1 MTLQTNE
8 GALVPVTGGVTVTID
23 GYEITVPKGTL
34 VIRAAEL
41 LGLQIP
47 RFCDHPLLEP
57 AGACRQCLVEVTGQV
72 KPLASCTTTCTEGM
86 TVRTQ
91 FTSAVAEKAQ
101 RGVMELLL
109 INHPLD
115 CPMCDKGGECPLQ
128 NQAMSSGQGDTRFT
142 DVKRTFA
149 KPVAISTGV
158 LLDRERCISCT
169 RCTRFSEQIAGD
181 PFIEFFERGPDQF
194 IGTADGQPFDSYFS
208 GNTVQICPVGALTG
222 TAYRFRSRPF
232 DLVSTPSVCEHCAAG
247 CRQRTDSRRGR
258 VTRRLAGHDPEVNEE
273 WNCDKGRWAFTYA
286 TQPDRLVTP
295 LVRNEDGVLA
305 PASWP
310 EALAAAAAGL
320 AAARGRAGVLTGG
333 RLTQEDAYA
342 YAKFARIALGS
353 NDIDLRARPHSTEE
367 AQFLAGAVAGQ
378 DVEVSYAD
386 LERAPA
392 VLLAGFEPEDESPIV
407 FLRLRKAARKGRI
420 AVYSLAPYAS
430 SGLAKMAGVLLTTV
444 PGGEASAL
452 SRLAGA
458 AGGAGGAGAAGKV
471 KSALTRV
478 TGAGKPD
485 EAEAAAAAAL
495 CAAGAVI
502 MAGERLA
509 EVPGAL
515 TAVAGLAAA
524 TGAKLA
530 WVPRRAGE
538 RGAIDAGALPGLLP
552 LGRPVWE
559 PEARAEVARAW
570 GVSSLPGELGRD
582 GEQILAAA
590 AQGELDA
597 LLIAGVDPGDLAGEA
612 AALAALEAAPFI
624 VSLEVRTSAV
634 TDRADVVLPVAAVVE
649 KDGTFVNWEGRPG
662 TFGAVFQVPGVES
675 DLQVLGRIADEMDVH
690 LGLPDAAAARRE
702 LAGLGRWP
710 GIREPMPV
718 REAQAAP
725 EPERGQAVLATWH
738 QLIDTGRMSDGEPF
752 LAGTAR
758 PVVARMSAATA
769 AEAGTADGGR
779 VAVSTADGAVTA
791 DVRVTAMPDR
801 VVWLPAHSPGCEVRR
816 QLRAGHGTLVTLR
829 SE

>member
-8 GALVPVTGGVTVTID
+8 PAAAPVTSGVTVTID
-23 GYEITVPKGTL
+23 GFEITVPRGTL

-57 AGACRQCLVEVTGQV
+57 AGACRQCLVEVAGQV

-91 FTSAVAEKAQ
+91 LTSPVAEKAQ
-101 RGVMELLL
+101 HGVMEFLL

-128 NQAMSSGQGDTRFT
+128 NQAMSNGRGDTRFT

-149 KPVAISTGV
+149 KPVAISTEV

-194 IGTADGQPFDSYFS
+194 IGTADGRPFNSYFS

-222 TAYRFRSRPF
+222 AAYRFRSRPF
-232 DLVSTPSVCEHCAAG
+232 DLVSTPSICEHCASG
-247 CRQRTDSRRGR
+247 CRQRTDSRRGQ
-258 VTRRLAGHDPEVNEE
+258 VTRRLAGSDPDVNEE

-295 LVRNEDGVLA
+295 LVRDESGVLA

-310 EALAAAAAGL
+310 EALSVAAAGL
-320 AAARGRAGVLTGG
+320 AAAHGRAGVLTGG
-333 RLTQEDAYA
+333 RLTLEDAYA
-342 YAKFARIALGS
+342 YAKFTRVALGT
-353 NDIDLRARPHSTEE
+353 NDIDLRARPHSAEE
-367 AQFLAGAVAGQ
+367 AQFLSAAVAGRPLQ
-378 DVEVSYAD
+378 VSYAD

-392 VLLAGFEPEDESPIV
+392 VLLAGFEPEDESPII

-420 AVYSLAPYAS
+420 AVYSLAPFAS
-430 SGLAKMAGVLLTTV
+430 SGLAKIPGTLLPTV
-444 PGGEASAL
+444 PGGEADAL
-452 SRLAGA
+452 SRLATGN
-458 AGGAGGAGAAGKV
+458 GLDEAGAAAAR
-471 KSALTRV
+471 AL
-478 TGAGKPD
+478 
-485 EAEAAAAAAL
+485 AAD
-495 CAAGAVI
+495 GAVI
-502 MAGERLA
+502 VAGERLA

-515 TAVAGLAAA
+515 TAVAALAAA

-559 PEARAEVARAW
+559 PHARAEVARAW

-582 GEQILAAA
+582 GGQILAAA
-590 AQGELDA
+590 AAGELEA
-597 LLIAGVDPGDLAGEA
+597 LVVAGVDPGDLPGEA
-612 AALAALEAAPFI
+612 AALDALAATPFV
-624 VSLEVRTSAV
+624 VSLEVRASAI

-649 KDGTFVNWEGRPG
+649 KAGSFVNWEGRPG
-662 TFGAVFQVPGVES
+662 TFGTVFGVPGVES

-702 LAGLGRWP
+702 LAGLGSWQ
-710 GIREPMPV
+710 GIREPLPT
-718 REAQAAP
+718 RPPQAAP
-725 EPERGQAVLATWH
+725 DPGPGQAVLATWH
-738 QLIDTGRMSDGEPF
+738 QLLGTGRMSDGEPF

-769 AEAGTADGGR
+769 AQAGTADGGR
-779 VAVSTADGAVTA
+779 VTVSTATGAVTV
-791 DVRVTAMPDR
+791 DVRVAAMPDQ

-816 QLRAGHGTLVTLR
+816 QLGAGHGTLVTLR
-829 SE
+829 SPR

>member
-8 GALVPVTGGVTVTID
+8 PAVAPVTGGVTVTID
-23 GYEITVPKGTL
+23 GFEITVPKGTL

-41 LGLQIP
+41 LGVQIP

-86 TVRTQ
+86 VVRTQ
-91 FTSAVAEKAQ
+91 LTSPVAEKAQ

-128 NQAMSSGQGDTRFT
+128 NQAMSNGQGDTRFT

-149 KPVAISTGV
+149 KPVAISTEV

-194 IGTADGQPFDSYFS
+194 IGTAEGKPFNSYFS

-222 TAYRFRSRPF
+222 AAYRFRSRPF
-232 DLVSTPSVCEHCAAG
+232 DLVSTPSICEHCASG
-247 CRQRTDSRRGR
+247 CRQRTDSRRGQ
-258 VTRRLAGHDPEVNEE
+258 VTRRLAGNDPEVNEE

-286 TQPDRLVTP
+286 TEPDRLVTP
-295 LVRNEDGVLA
+295 LVRNESGVLA

-310 EALAAAAAGL
+310 EALGAAAAGL

-333 RLTQEDAYA
+333 RLTVEDAYA
-342 YAKFARIALGS
+342 YAKFTRIALGS
-353 NDIDLRARPHSTEE
+353 NDIDLRARPHSAEE
-367 AQFLAGAVAGQ
+367 AQFLGAAVAGR
-378 DVEVSYAD
+378 EIGISYAD

-407 FLRLRKAARKGRI
+407 FLRLRKAARRGKI
-420 AVYSLAPYAS
+420 AIYSLAPYAS
-430 SGLAKMAGVLLTTV
+430 SGLAKMGGVLLPTV
-444 PGGEASAL
+444 PG
-452 SRLAGA
+452 
-458 AGGAGGAGAAGKV
+458 
-471 KSALTRV
+471 
-478 TGAGKPD
+478 
-485 EAEAAAAAAL
+485 AEAAVLTQLAGGTGQDGAEAAL
-495 CAAGAVI
+495 RALSADGAVI

-515 TAVAGLAAA
+515 SAVAALAAA

-538 RGAIDAGALPGLLP
+538 RGAIDVGALPGLLP

-559 PEARAEVARAW
+559 PGARAEVARAW
-570 GVSSLPGELGRD
+570 GVASLPSEPGRD
-582 GEQILAAA
+582 GGQILTAAA
-590 AQGELDA
+590 DGDLDA
-597 LLIAGVDPGDLAGEA
+597 LVIAGVDPGDLPDEA
-612 AALAALEAAPFI
+612 AALAALEATPFV
-624 VSLEVRTSAV
+624 VSLEVRTSAI

-649 KDGTFVNWEGRPG
+649 KAGTFVNWEGRPG
-662 TFGAVFQVPGVES
+662 TFGAVFEVPGVES

-690 LGLPDAAAARRE
+690 LGLPDAASARRE
-702 LAGLGRWP
+702 LNRLGRWLGARDTVP
-710 GIREPMPV
+710 ASPEL
-718 REAQAAP
+718 QAVPYAGP
-725 EPERGQAVLATWH
+725 GQAVLATWH
-738 QLIDTGRMSDGEPF
+738 QLLDTGRMSDGEPF

-769 AEAGTADGGR
+769 GEAGVADSGK
-779 VAVSTADGAVTA
+779 VVVSTAAGAVTA
-791 DVRVTAMPDR
+791 DVRVTDMPNR

-816 QLRAGHGTLVTLR
+816 QLRAGHGTLVSLR
-829 SE
+829 SQA